1 MTGLLEAYPVTKRGG
16 DATKAAKSWLQA
28 FEGWPVGAMLLA
40 YDSQLQS
47 PDRWFPSEG
56 QFLLLVKSANRMM
69 LTKISNLEEAQRG

>member
-16 DATKAAKSWLQA
+16 DATKAAKAWLQA
-28 FEGWPVGAMLLA
+28 FQGWPVGAMLLA

-56 QFLLLVKSANRMM
+56 QFLLLVKSANLMM